1 MDFDDMDECPFEME
15 EPNYDE
21 EPDYE
26 YSENRDFLDFS
37 EKEAEP
43 TNSQSKTKVAINENI
58 DKMFENVGVKSYKEK
73 QVQKENIPVKEVVPE
88 FNNIK
93 EINNQNKKKEK
104 IEKTEQKD
112 GPDKTVECRK
122 TEYDMSFEEETYLRN
137 MYYEY
142 EEYNDD
148 TEYIDEAYY
157 ESLEETEERTNYSS
171 ADKEVL
177 ETIESMYNTDNSE
190 NTQKELQNKILVI
203 NTNLLKEKIKFFKT
217 PAIFIVMVFLV
228 FVIPVI
234 TTSGR
239 GKNLEENDLSSESI
253 EINIDEDLYKEAEK
267 QVSYELSE
275 TSYTGRF
282 ANIDELTLYI
292 DSNTGSILS
301 SEIQLVNKYNSG
313 IISKDEFIKQMTN
326 YIEDA
331 DAVNHLLLVNK
342 EAYTN
347 EGKSLKYEEMRKNMD
362 VLLLYGDT
370 ALIDITQ

>member
-1 MDFDDMDECPFEME
+1 
-15 EPNYDE
+15 
-21 EPDYE
+21 
-26 YSENRDFLDFS
+26 
-37 EKEAEP
+37 
-43 TNSQSKTKVAINENI
+43 
-58 DKMFENVGVKSYKEK
+58 
-73 QVQKENIPVKEVVPE
+73 
-88 FNNIK
+88 
-93 EINNQNKKKEK
+93 
-104 IEKTEQKD
+104 
-112 GPDKTVECRK
+112 
-122 TEYDMSFEEETYLRN
+122 
-137 MYYEY
+137 
-142 EEYNDD
+142 
-148 TEYIDEAYY
+148 
-157 ESLEETEERTNYSS
+157 
-171 ADKEVL
+171 
-177 ETIESMYNTDNSE
+177 MYNTDNSE